1 MNKIF
6 AEVCLFMYGAIF
18 GDIRSVLQKQEY
30 DNIYFLV
37 DRKIKF
43 TDYTV
48 TAFALADALTS
59 VNGDDDARIKE
70 KITQS
75 FIECGRIFTN
85 KEFFNPKFEQWLDDE
100 QHLPTKYEDNGTVAR
115 AAIIPYLYHDSE
127 RIKELAKL
135 AAEVT
140 CGNSRSIFNAQF
152 AAIAVHYAMWHLTKN
167 DIKTSLEYFIGSD
180 ITDVA
185 KNKNIVAEAALDFL
199 NSSNLETAVENAISR
214 GGDITARAVIAGSM
228 AEAFYGVPFTLK
240 AMCNSKLPEELLEI
254 LSRFE
259 KVAKKNFFEVSDEG
273 VSASEEGIEE
283 AISRFR
289 ENETLEN
296 FNILLEEIYY
306 SMCDNGNLRVP
317 LIVHDRDKMYA
328 DTKLPDD
335 TDYLYLHTK
344 DGRKFVAAF
353 TGEDEKFISKY
364 PDVYLATIESIFSE
378 VVEGEVDADGI
389 VLNPDNVN
397 LTVALD
403 KEDLKKILEHKSS
416 ENQLLLFDGHISKL
430 TTSAVV
436 TSNYE
441 GFKNISLPNHEAV
454 IYAHFMKKFPESAK
468 RCIIYSPLGFYE
480 GANTNVV
487 FDCCQACLDLAKKYH
502 FTSIAFPFYFAFA
515 GGLPVFN
522 AAINDWFNHNQNY
535 GMTVICATGTE
546 KDRDNDDDKNFFA
559 VNFAEKNVEDVPAEK
574 NIPAERGNLKFDYSK
589 GKALSTSAEA
599 KQKARDFKNQFANPE
614 DFYTALK
621 NFGFTWKAENSNSE
635 KIKNMWALNALACA
649 IDEYNFDP
657 FLQD

>member
-1 MNKIF
+1 
-6 AEVCLFMYGAIF
+6 MYGAIF
-18 GDIRSVLQKQEY
+18 GDIRSVWHRLKH

-43 TDYTV
+43 TDYSV

-59 VNGDDDARIKE
+59 VNGDDDAQIKE

-75 FIECGRIFTN
+75 FFKWSHIFVN
-85 KEFFNPKFEQWLDDE
+85 KDFFNPKFEEWLADKK
-100 QHLPTKYEDNGTVAR
+100 HLPTRYEDNGAVAR

-135 AAEVT
+135 TAEIT
-140 CGNSRSIFNAQF
+140 CDNSRSLFNAQF
-152 AAIAVHYAMWHLTKN
+152 AATAVYDAMWRLTKN

-180 ITDVA
+180 ITDFV
-185 KNKNIVAEAALDFL
+185 KNKNIVAEAVLAFLD
-199 NSSNLETAVENAISR
+199 SSNLETAVENAISR

-228 AEAFYGVPFTLK
+228 AEVFYGIPFTLK
-240 AMCNSKLPEELLEI
+240 AMCNRELPEEFLEV
-254 LSRFE
+254 LNRFE
-259 KVAKKNFFEVSDEG
+259 KVSEKNFFEISGEG

-289 ENETLEN
+289 ENETSEN
-296 FNILLEEIYY
+296 FFALLEEIYY
-306 SMCDNGNLRVP
+306 SMRDNGYLRVP
-317 LIVHDRDKMYA
+317 MIVHNRNKMYT
-328 DTKLPDD
+328 DNKLPDD

-353 TGEDEKFISKY
+353 TGEDENFISKY
-364 PDVYLATIESIFSE
+364 PDVYLATIEGIFSE
-378 VVEGEVDADGI
+378 VIEGETDADGI

-397 LTVALD
+397 LTVVLD

-416 ENQLLLFDGHISKL
+416 ENELLLYDGHISEL
-430 TTSAVV
+430 PTSAVV

-441 GFKNISLPNHEAV
+441 GFKNISLPNKEAV
-454 IYAHFMKKFPESAK
+454 AYVHFMQKFPENDR

-480 GANTNVV
+480 GADKNVV
-487 FDCCQACLDLAKKYH
+487 FDCCQACLDIAKKYH
-502 FTSIAFPFYFAFA
+502 LTSIAFPAYFSFA

-522 AAINDWFNHNQNY
+522 AAINDWFSRNKKY

-546 KDRDNDDDKNFFA
+546 KAKDKDRNFFK
-559 VNFAEKNVEDVPAEK
+559 VNFAEEK
-574 NIPAERGNLKFDYSK
+574 NADDELAEQNISVERGNLKFDYSK
-589 GKALSTSAEA
+589 GKALSTSASA
-599 KQKARDFKNQFANPE
+599 KQKARDFKNQFADSE

-649 IDEYNFDP
+649 IDEYDFDP
-657 FLQD
+657 FSQD